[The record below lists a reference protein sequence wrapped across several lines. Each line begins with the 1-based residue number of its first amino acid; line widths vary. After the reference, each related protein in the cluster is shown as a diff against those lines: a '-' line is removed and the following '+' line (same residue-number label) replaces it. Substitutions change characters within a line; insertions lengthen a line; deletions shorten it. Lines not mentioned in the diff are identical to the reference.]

1 MRRFNYLSVL
11 LLSVLLLAA
20 AADAASQPRRPSLR
34 DASAPGGVA
43 VTRSGRL
50 LEKPIGKLPNYK
62 GSSSNGAS
70 VEGTTNDVPIVDPPK
85 RVAGYFSLNRTEH
98 DGHMFYLYF
107 ASRAARKSD
116 PVVLWMTGAR
126 VCVAAV
132 VVVGGWFCFVVCG
145 EWPAV

>member
-11 LLSVLLLAA
+11 VLSVLLLAA

-62 GSSSNGAS
+62 GSSGSNG
-70 VEGTTNDVPIVDPPK
+70 VEGVEGSASNGDGANGDGNGEVPIVDPPK

-116 PVVLWMTGAR
+116 PVVLWMTGAF
-126 VCVAAV
+126 
-132 VVVGGWFCFVVCG
+132 GGG
-145 EWPAV
+145 GGG